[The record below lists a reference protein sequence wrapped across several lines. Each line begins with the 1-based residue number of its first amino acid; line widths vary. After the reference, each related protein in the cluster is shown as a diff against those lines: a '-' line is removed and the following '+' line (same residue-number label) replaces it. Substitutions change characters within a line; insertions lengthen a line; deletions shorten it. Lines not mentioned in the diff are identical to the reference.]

1 MDIFGIGI
9 WELLVIL
16 IVILLVVGPE
26 RLPNVARQLGK
37 YYRSFRRVTTN
48 LTGEFKKAIDWEED
62 EELKNTVEDIKTD
75 VQDVGKVLSSEV
87 EETKASVKGAAQS
100 VTEPVAGTAKDM
112 GATLASK
119 GESIKKASSSK
130 LDDINKAVTAEIK
143 DIESSIKE
151 ALEDKN
157 EEQKDESV
165 LPDVSGQPEG
175 KKKPAK
181 EDKLPVTATKPS
193 ES

>member
-1 MDIFGIGI
+1 MNIFGIGI
-9 WELLVIL
+9 WELLSIL
-16 IVILLVVGPE
+16 IVILLVIGPE
-26 RLPNVARQLGK
+26 RLPKVARQLGK

-62 EELKNTVEDIKTD
+62 EELKNTVEDIKAD

-87 EETKASVKGAAQS
+87 EETKASAKEATQS

-112 GATLASK
+112 GETLASK

-151 ALEDKN
+151 ALEDKK
-157 EEQKDESV
+157 EEPKDEAS
-165 LPDVSGQPEG
+165 PTDTSNPSKD
-175 KKKPAK
+175 KKAAK
-181 EDKLPVTATKPS
+181 EDKPSVTATKSS